1 MVEYLGQHN
10 MEAIKEL
17 INTASAPQIIF
28 PVILVVFFFIFP
40 PTDRLY
46 AINRKL
52 GINKIW
58 TNRGGIA
65 LFVTVLGGFIF
76 GLTDANFVK
85 IVTKPD
91 NVPIV
96 GLLFLVIFFLWF
108 TMKQAQ
114 DNDLRIAEGKAPN
127 EAEDSKEKVLVW
139 PDLVYVE
146 FIALILCTV
155 LLIVWSILLQA
166 PLEEPANPTVSPN
179 PSKAPW
185 YFLGLQ
191 EMLVYFDPWIAGV
204 LFPTVILVGMMAI
217 PYLDNNKK
225 GRGYYSYN
233 QRKMAISIFMF
244 FWLVLWIF
252 LITVGTFLR
261 GPNWNFFGPFE
272 YWDIS
277 KLEALTNINLSE
289 IFYMIWLKQRLPSN
303 IFLRELPGFI
313 LIFWYFGLMPLIL
326 AKTFF
331 KKLYAGLG
339 TLRYSIFTVLLLMA
353 FSLPIKML
361 LRWAFNIKY
370 IVAIPEF
377 FFNI

>member
-1 MVEYLGQHN
+1 MVEYRGQHS
-10 MEAIKEL
+10 MEVIKGF
-17 INTASAPQIIF
+17 INAAAAPQILF
-28 PVILVVFFFIFP
+28 PVILAVFFIIFP

-46 AINRKL
+46 SINRKL

-65 LFVTVLGGFIF
+65 LFITVLVGFIF
-76 GLTDANFVK
+76 GLTDVNFVK

-96 GLLFLVIFFLWF
+96 GLLFLVIFFVWF

-114 DNDLRIAEGKAPN
+114 ENDARIAEGKEPN

-139 PDLVYVE
+139 PDLVYIE

-155 LLIVWSILLQA
+155 LLIVWSIILQA

-225 GRGYYSYN
+225 GMYDN
-233 QRKMAISIFMF
+233 
-244 FWLVLWIF
+244 
-252 LITVGTFLR
+252 T
-261 GPNWNFFGPFE
+261 
-272 YWDIS
+272 
-277 KLEALTNINLSE
+277 
-289 IFYMIWLKQRLPSN
+289 
-303 IFLRELPGFI
+303 
-313 LIFWYFGLMPLIL
+313 
-326 AKTFF
+326 
-331 KKLYAGLG
+331 KK
-339 TLRYSIFTVLLLMA
+339 
-353 FSLPIKML
+353 
-361 LRWAFNIKY
+361 
-370 IVAIPEF
+370 
-377 FFNI
+377 